1 MFSHRRRHLLDWTGW
16 AWSSWAHANSAVVH
30 LNVVTSDHVSC
41 PPLTVGPAS
50 QGGPGACPLLLLT
63 ADCQGGSSLT
73 CYLLSEVIVLIS
85 SRSLQT
91 QFILVTAFWYFKATT
106 ALWLWMP
113 KAERSPPSVSWS
125 QGLFLPISQLPSLA
139 PGLHESEQAFTDH
152 QTLHPLALELWTAL
166 GGESESCTFALCP
179 PPPHAQHCAH
189 ACQPPRPHPPGGIKL
204 AFEWRRAHRVRPE
217 CNLMVVSGW
226 FQITGCYPKP
236 SILTLV
242 LKTFLNVFLHLNT

>member
-125 QGLFLPISQLPSLA
+125 QGLFLPISQLPSLGSRTPWVWAGIHWPSDA
-139 PGLHESEQAFTDH
+139 PSTSTRALNCSGWWVRVLHIC
-152 QTLHPLALELWTAL
+152 TLP
-166 GGESESCTFALCP
+166 SSSSCPALCP
-179 PPPHAQHCAH
+179 CLPAPKTPS
-189 ACQPPRPHPPGGIKL
+189 P
-204 AFEWRRAHRVRPE
+204 WR
-217 CNLMVVSGW
+217 N
-226 FQITGCYPKP
+226 
-236 SILTLV
+236 
-242 LKTFLNVFLHLNT
+242 

>member
-1 MFSHRRRHLLDWTGW
+1 MRTLLWFIW
-16 AWSSWAHANSAVVH
+16 MWSPQTV
-30 LNVVTSDHVSC
+30 C
-41 PPLTVGPAS
+41 PVLPWLWDLPPEAAQAPVP
-50 QGGPGACPLLLLT
+50 CPLLLLT

-73 CYLLSEVIVLIS
+73 CYLLSEVIVLVS

-125 QGLFLPISQLPSLA
+125 QGLFLPISQLLSL
-139 PGLHESEQAFTDH
+139 GSRTHESEQAFTDH

-179 PPPHAQHCAH
+179 PPPCAQHCAH

-217 CNLMVVSGW
+217 CNFIVVSGW

-236 SILTLV
+236 FGQLILTLV